1 MSHVNRAAKG
11 RMTMSWLIEFTAL
24 WIASGAIIL
33 LGGGYAAEKISAR
46 WPNWWRQYIVDDDPS
61 YSGF

>member
-1 MSHVNRAAKG
+1 
-11 RMTMSWLIEFTAL
+11 MSWLIEFTAL

-33 LGGGYAAEKISAR
+33 LGGWYAAEKISAR

-61 YSGF
+61 YSRF